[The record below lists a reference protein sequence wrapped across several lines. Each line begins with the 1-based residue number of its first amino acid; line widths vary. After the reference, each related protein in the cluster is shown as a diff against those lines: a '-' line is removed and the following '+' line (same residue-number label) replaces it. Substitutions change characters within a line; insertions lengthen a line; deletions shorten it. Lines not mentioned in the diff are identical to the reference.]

1 MRGAENPGTLA
12 SEGRQQAGGWGFKP
26 PTTPTAIKYI
36 ATPGCLPFKQL
47 SISCATILLSAT
59 FAYHRPL
66 GINTQQP
73 CPDAARARLLARSL

>member
-1 MRGAENPGTLA
+1 MRGAEIAETLA

-26 PTTPTAIKYI
+26 PTTPTAVKRSG
-36 ATPGCLPFKQL
+36 TPGCLPFKQL
-47 SISCATILLSAT
+47 SPSCATILLSAT
-59 FAYHRPL
+59 FAQHRPL